1 MNYKVINLINKMVKG
16 IKDMFGLISFLSL
29 IFNNI
34 AIKLGVISSII
45 VFTLI
50 IKIILTPIYIIRRR
64 NIYLKNNINNQL
76 IELNKKIRKSK
87 LKDEKNEYKR
97 EKRMLLESNN
107 IKYGKFMFYLF
118 IIEMSL
124 IIILTKVFNN
134 YNTNELVLWFNIQ
147 TKDTTYL
154 LSIIYALILFLDF
167 YTLEE
172 GKKLDLPKI
181 IIFLIINFLIF
192 KLSISTKS
200 IIIIYWIFSAMF
212 TTAIN
217 RIFSMK
223 YFQRKET

>member
-1 MNYKVINLINKMVKG
+1 MNFKVIYLINKMVKG

-64 NIYLKNNINNQL
+64 NIYLKNNINDQL

-124 IIILTKVFNN
+124 IIMLTKVFNN

-212 TTAIN
+212 TTTIN

>member
-16 IKDMFGLISFLSL
+16 IKDMFGLINFLSL

-64 NIYLKNNINNQL
+64 NIYLKNNINDQL
-76 IELNKKIRKSK
+76 IELNKNIRKSK

-118 IIEMSL
+118 LIEMSL

-212 TTAIN
+212 TTTIN

>member
-64 NIYLKNNINNQL
+64 NIYLKNNINDQL
-76 IELNKKIRKSK
+76 IELNKSIRKSK

>member
-76 IELNKKIRKSK
+76 IGLNKKIRKSK
-87 LKDEKNEYKR
+87 LKAEKNEYKR

-212 TTAIN
+212 TTTIN

>member
-1 MNYKVINLINKMVKG
+1 MNFKVINLTNKMVKG
-16 IKDMFGLISFLSL
+16 IKDMFGLINFLSL

-64 NIYLKNNINNQL
+64 NIYLKNNINDQL
-76 IELNKKIRKSK
+76 IELNKNIRKSN

>member
-1 MNYKVINLINKMVKG
+1 MNFKVINLTNKMVKG
-16 IKDMFGLISFLSL
+16 IKDMFGLINFLSL

-64 NIYLKNNINNQL
+64 NIYLKNNINDQL
-76 IELNKKIRKSK
+76 IELNKSIRKSK

>member
-1 MNYKVINLINKMVKG
+1 MNYKVIYLTNKMVKG
-16 IKDMFGLISFLSL
+16 IKDMFELISFLSL

-64 NIYLKNNINNQL
+64 NIYLKNNINDQL

-181 IIFLIINFLIF
+181 IIFLMINFLIF

-212 TTAIN
+212 TTTIN

>member
-16 IKDMFGLISFLSL
+16 IKDMFGLINFLSL

-34 AIKLGVISSII
+34 AIKLGVIYSII

-64 NIYLKNNINNQL
+64 NIYLKNNINDQL
-76 IELNKKIRKSK
+76 IELNKNIRKSK

-212 TTAIN
+212 TTTIN

>member
-1 MNYKVINLINKMVKG
+1 MNFKVINLTNKMVKG
-16 IKDMFGLISFLSL
+16 IKDMFGLINFLSL

-64 NIYLKNNINNQL
+64 NIYLKNNINDQL
-76 IELNKKIRKSK
+76 IELNKNIRKSK

-212 TTAIN
+212 TTTIN